1 MRKTTL
7 KNLRGRLAMS
17 LLARG
22 SIRMKL
28 QYLLQ
33 ANRLY
38 LIEDLKQK
46 IVKNGEKLT
55 KSAIELSVLTKWKKE
70 KNEFGDVILIVQFQK
85 TGSILDEQ
93 LLDLGGQLQAL
104 FKAKQERRSN
114 QIDFVEYRL
123 IYKQSK
129 DGESYDLY
137 SSISYEKKGYINLNR
152 YHKWTISK
160 PAHLL
165 IAGKSG
171 SGKSLLL
178 NKIVHSLTQET
189 QLENIYIADGK
200 MSDLKRYA
208 KAIQLPQIA
217 KNIDE
222 IYDFVSEINDK
233 MMKLYEADESSSDPV
248 FLVIDEY
255 IAISSYFEA
264 DKKKGKEL
272 TRMLTN
278 ILVLGRAVG
287 YNVVLASQ
295 RVSQDTFGSSVMRG
309 QFGIKIQL
317 GNATAD
323 DYKMIFDTTRKE
335 SELLERKAGEGYL
348 SIDNGDVLLFE
359 RSLIDDKPPLAQ

>member
-7 KNLRGRLAMS
+7 RHLRGRLAMS
-17 LLARG
+17 LLSRG
-22 SIRMKL
+22 SIRMKI

-55 KSAIELSVLTKWKKE
+55 KSTIELSVFTKWRKE
-70 KNEFGDVILIVQFQK
+70 KNEFGDVILVIQFQK

-104 FKAKQERRSN
+104 FKSKLERRSN
-114 QIDFVEYRL
+114 QLDFVEYRL

-129 DGESYDLY
+129 DYEVYDIY
-137 SSISYEKKGYINLNR
+137 SPISYERNGYINLNR

-178 NKIVHSLTQET
+178 NKIVHSLSKET

-208 KAIQLPQIA
+208 KAIKLPKIA
-217 KNIDE
+217 NNIDE
-222 IYDFVSEINDK
+222 IYDFVSEINDE
-233 MMKLYEADESSSDPV
+233 MMKLYEADEASGDPV

-255 IAISSYFEA
+255 IAITAYFEA
-264 DKKKGKEL
+264 NKKKAKEL

-287 YNVVLASQ
+287 YNVILASQ

-323 DYKMIFDTTRKE
+323 DYKMIFDTQRKE

-359 RSLIDDKPPLAQ
+359 RTLIDDESPLA